1 LTTGGSGG
9 GTTGLRGDDGAGI
22 SNSISASAPAVGEE
36 DTYFEEKN
44 LYTLLLCKSLLLTGC
59 FFR

>member
-36 DTYFEEKN
+36 DTCFERKKMVDTCCYFTN
-44 LYTLLLCKSLLLTGC
+44 LQY
-59 FFR
+59 